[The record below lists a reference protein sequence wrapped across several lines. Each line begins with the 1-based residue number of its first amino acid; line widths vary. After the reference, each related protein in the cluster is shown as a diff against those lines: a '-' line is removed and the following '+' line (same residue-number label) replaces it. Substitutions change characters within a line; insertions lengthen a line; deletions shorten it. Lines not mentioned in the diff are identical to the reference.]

1 MRLKVFPYSYF
12 QSCLV
17 NLGNSKEICD
27 NMIDKSI
34 NNISCQASAV
44 EEMISN
50 MTDTLL
56 SSTENSPYELFVGNL
71 TELVCQAERDSQ
83 KQVALVGSYKT
94 IISTIFTLIIVVFAG
109 GWSDRK
115 GIRKPCMLFPLIGEL
130 LGCVS
135 KYKSFVIYPKTE
147 AQFSIFLIFLVLL
160 IAAIFMDEIPME
172 FSEIG
177 WAVVPAMFGGFSL
190 MLIGIFSYLSC
201 ITSEENRTFR

>member
-1 MRLKVFPYSYF
+1 MLKLSHQINTCVSIHPNTFSLSLSERLQCDSVTGILMNMRLKVFPYAYF

-17 NLGNSKEICD
+17 NLGYSKEICD
-27 NMIDKSI
+27 NMIDKTI
-34 NNISCQASAV
+34 NNISCQAISV

-56 SSTENSPYELFVGNL
+56 TSTENSPYELFVGNL
-71 TELVCQAERDSQ
+71 TELVCQAERESQ

-135 KYKSFVIYPKTE
+135 K
-147 AQFSIFLIFLVLL
+147 
-160 IAAIFMDEIPME
+160 
-172 FSEIG
+172 
-177 WAVVPAMFGGFSL
+177 
-190 MLIGIFSYLSC
+190 
-201 ITSEENRTFR
+201 